1 MAEENKGFDGER
13 STERWKRRCQRR
25 GKTWKQ
31 VAAETGVSASTLT
44 RMAQGRR
51 PDAAS
56 LAALSAWAGINP
68 SDFVEAPYKVART
81 ESITQISAL
90 LRTDPNLDAES
101 AEAWKPSSRPLT
113 SGCEKREAT
122 PSGDSRLELPVSTLG
137 SLEHRRSSTIST
149 ISGMTSSVI
158 ACSKSSSALGSTG
171 FRPSI
176 SSNTPS
182 FFLLIHLSAPVNTK
196 R

>member
-1 MAEENKGFDGER
+1 MPDESKGFDGDAFYR
-13 STERWKRRCQRR
+13 SLE
-25 GKTWKQ
+25 KTVTARNVTWRQ

-68 SDFVEAPYKVART
+68 SDYVEAPYKTTRP

-101 AEAWKPSSRPLT
+101 ADAVEAIVRAAYERMRKP
-113 SGCEKREAT
+113 
-122 PSGDSRLELPVSTLG
+122 
-137 SLEHRRSSTIST
+137 
-149 ISGMTSSVI
+149 
-158 ACSKSSSALGSTG
+158 
-171 FRPSI
+171 
-176 SSNTPS
+176 
-182 FFLLIHLSAPVNTK
+182 
-196 R
+196 